1 MQFWREAF
9 IFLIVPIPYY
19 DFIITEEV
27 LNLDKN
33 SYVTVYY
40 LFSDFILASM
50 FLRFIFIIRAVF
62 NYTIFMDIY
71 SKKLCKTYGF
81 TANMKF
87 ALRSLLNSSPGTTVF
102 VMMLVSV
109 FMLAY

>member
-1 MQFWREAF
+1 M
-9 IFLIVPIPYY
+9 VPVPYFDY
-19 DFIITEEV
+19 IITEEA
-27 LNLDKN
+27 LNLDKTN
-33 SYVTVYY
+33 KVTVYY
-40 LFSDFILASM
+40 LFSDFILVFM
-50 FLRFIFIIRAVF
+50 FLRFIFIIRAMF
-62 NYTIFMDIY
+62 NFTIFMDIY

-109 FMLAY
+109 FILAY